1 MNEEARFHF
10 LDKLYKLEDENLVK
24 GNIAPISL
32 NNISKGYKKKQ
43 FYEVIQELI
52 KEKKVYLILP
62 EDYPYED
69 IFDNPHDWLDLWS
82 ESILIQSQTFEILNL
97 LQNFRIPNREN
108 NVNTFKKINKTIRYR
123 RTYKYLPKREVL
135 VDDFKEELEKEII
148 DGICFNSKK
157 YRCKIKDRVRLAKL
171 GEAIELVCKA
181 LKNKYGG
188 LFKFSNFQSKGIKAK
203 FYSKFF
209 EDLEGYPFPKKH
221 YIITGGVGTGK
232 TLIYIVPILI
242 EIIFLKKSS
251 NNPPDFNTIIFFPR
265 VTLSIEQYEE
275 IESLIWNILDTTFV
289 SVLIDAGG
297 KLKEIAGMEISSPNL
312 SQAIEYCYKDY
323 SYDILITNI
332 ETFKNRINHPVIAS
346 ILAKNIK
353 NVIFDEV
360 HLISGKKG
368 KHILYLFKRLKVMI
382 TSAYEDNKK
391 SISHLSFSGISA
403 TIENPKSHLK
413 KLFSIKDCITIDHI
427 YPDEGKLKESGH
439 IHHIFLRNEEE
450 VYKNNL
456 DLIARL
462 SSLIIHNRR
471 NKITLKIN
479 TPFGPNIKNY
489 QKSIV
494 FIDSTVG
501 VSKVRNKIHEQEF
514 PKNKLAYFSVCTT
527 PLLNSRLYIKL
538 KQDFRNKLE
547 VEERINKIENICK
560 RCKHGKRKQKFSFTV
575 DDLNLDEN
583 SYFQLRFKKR
593 KYYTINEIKTSD
605 YLNKE
610 KDEIF
615 LGNSDFCPY
624 YKEKICW
631 HLSEDSHELEFDE
644 DFNYGI
650 KAKSL
655 SAETKNIRN
664 IKSSNDFFLIS
675 EDDLFKNNRKR
686 YVFLDLLIT
695 TPVIEVGLN
704 ISNLNEGI
712 GTNFIRNFA
721 AYYQKVGRIGREI
734 FSDSI
739 FLTILSD
746 KKLENYFSH
755 VFTNKDQES
764 KQIKNPVYLKVE
776 NEYFEKTHVFNAIL
790 DYFSLNKEAYA
801 LNLYYIDKFD
811 YQEIIKL
818 FVDSELN
825 LLRNYLSK
833 ITANFQIIEEAINKF
848 KQVLIGLSFRTRN
861 ISIAEMIF
869 DKRKINSLTEE
880 QKKRRIIK
888 DINDYYKNF
897 NSMKIRYFYQIFQ
910 IDYFKKLAPFT
921 FPSTY
926 FLQDTADSIRIY
938 YWKTLLDFQN
948 KKNLLKM
955 YEEYDFQAFM
965 RKFIP
970 TLLSEKLVENTQLNF
985 SVSGPLE
992 EIFFIQEK
1000 AIRYL
1005 KLDLNKIIE
1014 LVEFKT
1020 YDNLL
1025 DFNPIKIHS
1034 FGGHKRIE
1042 QLSLFIPKAINLFSL
1057 GTKRIHVT
1065 TNTLQIIENNEVSK
1079 DNKEIIKQSGHIEE
1093 INFSSIKTIPI
1104 IIKKWLKKD
1113 FKEDSKTIKIR
1124 NDNLFSSINFI
1135 GNVRILEATI
1145 GTMRRSYQYEREI
1158 PIFFFDEIKT
1168 DAENYKSFHSGIGR
1182 ILKTEG
1188 IKISFNHD
1196 LIKKYIQWKEKQ
1208 GTFNDAFKFHLFY
1221 LSLLDSFYEYH
1232 SLYYIYRYFD
1242 SSLNKL
1248 KEIIFSEWK
1257 KIKDPIYNEIPLSNK
1272 IEIILSK
1279 IVNSLPDWKLNKI
1292 QEDKIS
1298 KFFSSE
1304 IFKDFSND
1312 LMECRETTWQKAIIL
1327 SLGSVF
1333 LQKIKEISGMD
1344 EDEVGVEFFFEKNKY
1359 KLIFYDNEQFGN
1371 GICEKVFN
1379 VIKTNDNFYQ
1389 EFDDVLQL
1397 LMTHHKLQKEK
1408 KEGLNYEFIDLL
1420 YIKENKLVKNLND
1433 SEKDI
1438 IEKIYCIIN
1447 CIDCIYDETIFQFN
1461 NVSKDLLNIF
1471 LLSDFIDWFL
1481 MR

>member
-1 MNEEARFHF
+1 MNEKDRFHF
-10 LDKLYKLEDENLVK
+10 LDKLYKLEEEHLVK
-24 GNIAPISL
+24 GNIEPISL
-32 NNISKGYKKKQ
+32 NKISTEYKKNQ
-43 FYEVIQELI
+43 FYEVFQELI
-52 KEKKVYLILP
+52 KEKKIYLILP
-62 EDYPYED
+62 EDFPYED
-69 IFDNPHDWLDLWS
+69 IFNKSDDWLDSWS

-97 LQNFRIPNREN
+97 LQNFRIPSREN
-108 NVNTFKKINKTIRYR
+108 KVNTLKKINKTIRYR

-135 VDDFKEELEKEII
+135 VDDFKEELEKEIR
-148 DGICFNSKK
+148 DGICFNSKN
-157 YRCKIKDRVRLAKL
+157 YRCKIKDRESLVKL
-171 GEAIELVCKA
+171 EEVIELVCKA
-181 LKNKYGG
+181 LKNKYGNS
-188 LFKFSNFQSKGIKAK
+188 FKFSNFQSKGIKAK

-209 EDLEGYPFPKKH
+209 EDFEGYTFPKKH

-242 EIIFLKKSS
+242 EIIFLKKLS

-275 IESLIWNILDTTFV
+275 IESLIWNLYDTTFV

-297 KLKEIAGMEISSPNL
+297 KLTEIAGKEINSPNL
-312 SQAIEYCYKDY
+312 SQAIEYCYKDS

-332 ETFKNRINHPVIAS
+332 ETFKNRINHPTIAS

-368 KHILYLFKRLKVMI
+368 KHILYLFKRLKAMI
-382 TSAYEDNKK
+382 TSAYEENKK
-391 SISHLSFSGISA
+391 SFSHLSFSGVSA

-427 YPDEGKLKESGH
+427 YPGEDKLKESGH

-450 VYKNNL
+450 EYKNNL

-471 NKITLKIN
+471 NKIILKIN
-479 TPFGPNIKNY
+479 APFGPNIKHH

-501 VSKVRNKIHEQEF
+501 VSKCKKKIHELEF
-514 PKNKLAYFSVCTT
+514 PKNNLAYFSVCTT

-538 KQDFRNKLE
+538 KQDFQNKLG
-547 VEERINKIENICK
+547 VERINKIENICK
-560 RCKHGKRKQKFSFTV
+560 RCKNGKRKQKFSFPV
-575 DDLNLDEN
+575 GDLNLDEN
-583 SYFQLRFKKR
+583 SYFQLRFQKR
-593 KYYTINEIKTSD
+593 KYYSINEIKISD

-615 LGNSDFCPY
+615 LGNYDFCPY

-631 HLSEDSHELEFDE
+631 LLSEDSHELEFNE
-644 DFNYGI
+644 EFNYGI

-655 SAETKNIRN
+655 SAETKNIKN
-664 IKSSNDFFLIS
+664 IKSSNDFFLTS
-675 EDDLFKNNRKR
+675 EDELFENNRKR

-721 AYYQKVGRIGREI
+721 AYYQKVGRIGREMY
-734 FSDSI
+734 SDSI
-739 FLTILSD
+739 FLTVLSN
-746 KKLENYFSH
+746 KKLENYFSY
-755 VFTNKDQES
+755 VFTNEDQKS
-764 KQIKNPVYLKVE
+764 NQLKNPIYLKAE

-790 DYFSLNKEAYA
+790 DYYSLNKEAYA
-801 LNLYYIDKFD
+801 LNLYYIDKFN
-811 YQEIIKL
+811 YQEIKKL

-825 LLRNYLSK
+825 LLTNYLRK
-833 ITANFQIIEEAINKF
+833 ISVNFQIIEEAINKF
-848 KQVLIGLSFRTRN
+848 KQILIDLSFRTKN

-869 DKRKINSLTEE
+869 DKRKINLLPEE
-880 QKKRRIIK
+880 QKKRRIIE
-888 DINDYYKNF
+888 DINDYYKNI
-897 NSMKIRYFYQIFQ
+897 NNKKIRYFYQIFQ
-910 IDYFKKLAPFT
+910 IDYFKKLAPYT
-921 FPSTY
+921 FPKTY
-926 FLQDTADSIRIY
+926 FLQDAVDHVSIY

-955 YEEYDFQAFM
+955 YEEYDFQVFM

-970 TLLSEKLVENTQLNF
+970 TLLSEILVENTHLNF

-992 EIFFIQEK
+992 EIFFTQERTT
-1000 AIRYL
+1000 RYL

-1014 LVEFKT
+1014 LFEFKT
-1020 YDNLL
+1020 HNNLL
-1025 DFNPIKIHS
+1025 DLYPINIQS
-1034 FGGHKRIE
+1034 IGGNKRIE
-1042 QLSLFIPKAINLFSL
+1042 QLSLFIPKVINLFSL
-1057 GTKRIHVT
+1057 GSKSIDITP
-1065 TNTLQIIENNEVSK
+1065 NTLQIIENNEFPISK
-1079 DNKEIIKQSGHIEE
+1079 KDILKQSGLIEE
-1093 INFSSIKTIPI
+1093 INLSSIKTIPI
-1104 IIKKWLKKD
+1104 IIKKCLKKD
-1113 FKEDSKTIKIR
+1113 FKEDSKIIAIR
-1124 NDNLFSSINFI
+1124 NANLFSSVKFMSNI
-1135 GNVRILEATI
+1135 RILEATI
-1145 GTMRRSYQYEREI
+1145 GTIRKSYQREKEI

-1168 DAENYKSFHSGIGR
+1168 DRENNKSIHSGIGR

-1221 LSLLDSFYEYH
+1221 ISLLDSFYEYH
-1232 SLYYIYRYFD
+1232 SLYYNYRYFD

-1248 KEIIFSEWK
+1248 KQNLFAEWK
-1257 KIKDPIYNEIPLSNK
+1257 KIKDPIYKEIPLYNK
-1272 IEIILSK
+1272 IKIILSR

-1292 QEDKIS
+1292 QEDKIW

-1304 IFKDFSND
+1304 VFKEFSHD
-1312 LMECRETTWQKAIIL
+1312 IIKHRGISWQKSIIL

-1344 EDEVGVEFFFEKNKY
+1344 EDEVGVEIFKEKNKY

-1379 VIKTNDNFYQ
+1379 VIKTNNNFYQ

-1397 LMTHHKLQKEK
+1397 LMNHHKLQKEK
-1408 KEGLNYEFIDLL
+1408 RGGLNYEFIDLL
-1420 YIKENKLVKNLND
+1420 YIKENMLAMKLNNG
-1433 SEKDI
+1433 ERDI
-1438 IEKIYCIIN
+1438 VENIYCIIN
-1447 CIDCIYDETIFQFN
+1447 CIDCIYDETLFQFN
-1461 NVSKDLLNIF
+1461 NISKDLLNLF
-1471 LLSDFIDWFL
+1471 LLSDFIEWFL